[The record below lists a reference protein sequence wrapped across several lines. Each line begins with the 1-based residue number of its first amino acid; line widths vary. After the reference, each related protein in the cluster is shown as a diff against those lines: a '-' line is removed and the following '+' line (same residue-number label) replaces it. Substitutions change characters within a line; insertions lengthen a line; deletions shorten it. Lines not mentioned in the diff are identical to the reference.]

1 MPSFYKTTFFCALIA
16 LVILGTKITTYN
28 ANTLFTNLTLTKSHC
43 SHIELQEDQC
53 AFVKKSCHGFSAL
66 YLEFYYC
73 SPLWKPVVIG
83 LLLTGLF
90 LLFGAISVVASDF
103 FCRGRKRNCRER
115 GDIILC
121 TNLHYIPGPN
131 LQTIA
136 SKLELSESL
145 AGVTVLAF
153 GNGSPDLFGTFSAMD
168 TGSGSM
174 AIGEIIGAAFF
185 IVAVITGCMGIIRP
199 FQSKRIIF
207 MRDASFLT
215 GAVALL
221 TWIVYHGKIYWYHGL
236 ALIAYYVAYVVTVLL
251 SSYQWGADHDD
262 GKKDTA
268 LAQNLIDE
276 TSRLLGTQDHLAK
289 PPRLNIPARG
299 FSSSFLSDQQQQ
311 QHEPHLGHII
321 RPMSPSITKPSLR
334 IDTSIQQQQ
343 QQQQQQPHSALL
355 PRTTSTN
362 GSISTIRPYRRAMT
376 PRVGIRTSLFGAIE
390 FTSQVNTI
398 RRANSTQQVLA
409 TPSLMVPTGDAD
421 QQQLRRRQ
429 TSVPHGFWQQQRPP
443 NLSFNSLSANP
454 TPTTGRQR
462 TSTTTDQRLLTAN
475 SASLPLQQPPANPQP
490 HNGGLSASSLPR
502 PTTPESTNS
511 STGVAEDYFAY
522 LSTYQ
527 PHHAVRRPSTN
538 TSPVPSHLA
547 PLPPRLSIQLS
558 SSADDPQQRQAGD
571 GPDIPIPEIRLAPP
585 VMEQYH
591 TPLTSTAHSPHG
603 GNDPHRLPSPNN
615 TGSPHLMTPSH
626 SFASAAT
633 DDDCY
638 VSARQSPELY
648 PTPFDHDRSPAT
660 SPVAGTKP
668 TAHRHSMTDDDDDDD
683 DEHKFLSGSAKNIN
697 DDTSNS
703 WYSSLAPILFP
714 TLQEWSSKSWF
725 SCLSSLVAM
734 PLVLVFT
741 LTLPVAEAENVKVD
755 EVEVMDDDYMYGEYR
770 QSPSPTPYGSIH
782 IQPPP
787 PPSSS
792 SFNNTQHLPLPLE
805 QPQSSSYLTVP
816 ASESD
821 HYLGQQKNHHPHPQS
836 DIKYSHSMHST
847 LDITDADLQQGWCR
861 WLLAVQAVFSITFIF
876 CILVFNEFIE
886 AGQIIIG
893 VGIGFT
899 LSLVVLA
906 TTQSKEPPSWFWLL
920 SFAGF
925 FVALNWIFLLANAM
939 VGLLQAIG
947 KIYDISEAIM
957 GLTVFAFG
965 NSVGDLV
972 SNIAI
977 AKMGFPNMSISACY
991 AGPLLNMV
999 LGVGVSSTYQI
1010 WKSHGHPYLLVI
1022 PPTILVSAG
1031 GLLTVLL
1038 STLFVVNMNE
1048 FHVNKQ
1054 LGYWTISVYAF
1065 CCITNLLLEFGVF
1078 KS

>member
-1 MPSFYKTTFFCALIA
+1 MPSFYKTIFFCALIA
-16 LVILGTKITTYN
+16 LVILCTKITTYN

-53 AFVKKSCHGFSAL
+53 AFVKSSCHGFSAL

-103 FCRGRKRNCRER
+103 FC
-115 GDIILC
+115 
-121 TNLHYIPGPN
+121 PN

-199 FQSKRIIF
+199 FESKRIIF

-236 ALIAYYVAYVVTVLL
+236 ALIGYYVAYVVTVLL
-251 SSYQWGADHDD
+251 SSYQWGPGHDD

-268 LAQNLIDE
+268 MAQNLVDE
-276 TSRLLGTQDHLAK
+276 TSRLLGTQVK

-299 FSSSFLSDQQQQ
+299 FSSSFLSDNQQQ

-321 RPMSPSITKPSLR
+321 RLTSPLIPKPSLR
-334 IDTSIQQQQ
+334 IDTSIQQQL
-343 QQQQQQPHSALL
+343 QQPRSAML

-409 TPSLMVPTGDAD
+409 TPSLMVPGGDAD
-421 QQQLRRRQ
+421 QQQRRRQ
-429 TSVPHGFWQQQRPP
+429 TSVPQGFWQQQRSP
-443 NLSFNSLSANP
+443 NQSFNSLSVGP

-462 TSTTTDQRLLTAN
+462 ASTAIGQRLLTAN
-475 SASLPLQQPPANPQP
+475 SASLPSHPPPANLQP
-490 HNGGLSASSLPR
+490 HGGGLSASSLPR

-522 LSTYQ
+522 LSAYQ
-527 PHHAVRRPSTN
+527 PHHAVRPPSTN

-547 PLPPRLSIQLS
+547 PLPPRLYIQPS
-558 SSADDPQQRQAGD
+558 SSADDPQQRQTGD
-571 GPDIPIPEIRLAPP
+571 GPDMPIPEIRLAPP

-591 TPLTSTAHSPHG
+591 TPLTSTAYSPHG
-603 GNDPHRLPSPNN
+603 GNDAHRLPSPNN
-615 TGSPHLMTPSH
+615 TGSPHLVTPSH
-626 SFASAAT
+626 SFTSTTT
-633 DDDCY
+633 DDNCY
-638 VSARQSPELY
+638 VSARQSPELF
-648 PTPFDHDRSPAT
+648 PTSFDHERSPAT
-660 SPVAGTKP
+660 SPIAGTG
-668 TAHRHSMTDDDDDDD
+668 TMAHPQSMVDDDDDDDD
-683 DEHKFLSGSAKNIN
+683 DEHKFQSAYVNNNN
-697 DDTSNS
+697 DNTNDS

-755 EVEVMDDDYMYGEYR
+755 QVEVMDDDYMYGEYH
-770 QSPSPTPYGSIH
+770 QPPSPAPYGSIH

-792 SFNNTQHLPLPLE
+792 SFNNTHHLPLPLE
-805 QPQSSSYLTVP
+805 QPQPSSYLAVP

-821 HYLGQQKNHHPHPQS
+821 YYLGQQKHHNLPS
-836 DIKYSHSMHST
+836 DIKHSHSMHST

-876 CILVFNEFIE
+876 GVLVFNEFIE
-886 AGQIIIG
+886 AGLIIIG
-893 VGIGFT
+893 VGIGLT

-906 TTQSKEPPSWFWLL
+906 TTQSKEPPSWFWML

-925 FVALNWIFLLANAM
+925 FIALNWIFLLANAM
-939 VGLLQAIG
+939 VGLLQALG
-947 KIYDISEAIM
+947 KIFDISEAIM

-972 SNIAI
+972 SNTAI
-977 AKMGFPNMSISACY
+977 AKVKMR
-991 AGPLLNMV
+991 
-999 LGVGVSSTYQI
+999 
-1010 WKSHGHPYLLVI
+1010 K
-1022 PPTILVSAG
+1022 
-1031 GLLTVLL
+1031 
-1038 STLFVVNMNE
+1038 
-1048 FHVNKQ
+1048 
-1054 LGYWTISVYAF
+1054 
-1065 CCITNLLLEFGVF
+1065 
-1078 KS
+1078 